1 FWVGLLYDAETQSK
15 LVDYI
20 ADWTQ
25 TERDALRLGAP
36 QTGLAT
42 PFRGGTLLDMARE
55 IVPMAAQGLKNRARG
70 DGAGADESLF
80 LAYLEEIVES
90 GKSSAEKLLDKYHG
104 EWGGDLKKAYQTL
117 TL

>member
-1 FWVGLLYDAETQSK
+1 
-15 LVDYI
+15 
-20 ADWTQ
+20 
-25 TERDALRLGAP
+25 
-36 QTGLAT
+36 
-42 PFRGGTLLDMARE
+42 MARQ

-90 GKSSAEKLLDKYHG
+90 GKSSAEKLLDQYHG
-104 EWGGDLKKAYQTL
+104 VWDGDIKKAYEAL